1 MRGAAVA
8 DLRPRARAEPG
19 QASARQPQT
28 AGARS
33 VPPRERVYSA
43 ALELFVEQGFD
54 STTID
59 EIAER
64 AGVARA
70 TVFYHFK
77 PKTAIL
83 DEWSAR
89 RRQRAVAAVGAEHLQ
104 TQSLRD
110 VLTRY
115 TTALA
120 EINENA
126 RAETVALMSAAIR
139 STDVLS
145 NPRLAPEVASFISR
159 AQRTEEVRADFDPA
173 DAGLLVA
180 TAYVA
185 ILGRW
190 IAAEPPPFDLR
201 RTLLATLELLFE
213 GLSPR

>member
-1 MRGAAVA
+1 VD
-8 DLRPRARAEPG
+8 DLRPGPDAEPG
-19 QASARQPQT
+19 QASAGQPP
-28 AGARS
+28 AVGARS
-33 VPPRERVYSA
+33 VPPRERVYCA

-89 RRQRAVAAVGAEHLQ
+89 RRQRALAAVRAECLQ

-115 TTALA
+115 TAELA
-120 EINENA
+120 EINEGA

-139 STDVLS
+139 STDGLG
-145 NPRLAPEVASFISR
+145 NPRLAPEVASFIGR
-159 AQRTEEVRADFDPA
+159 AQRTGEVRADFDPEH
-173 DAGLLVA
+173 AGLLVA

-190 IAAEPPPFDLR
+190 IAVEPPPFDLQ
-201 RTLLATLELLFE
+201 RTLLATLKLLFE
-213 GLSPR
+213 GLLPR

>member
-1 MRGAAVA
+1 VA
-8 DLRPRARAEPG
+8 DLGPKARTGPG
-19 QASARQPQT
+19 QFPPGQPPT
-28 AGARS
+28 VGARP
-33 VPPRERVYSA
+33 VPPRERVYAA

-54 STTID
+54 CTTID

-89 RRQRAVAAVGAEHLQ
+89 RRRRALTAVRAEHLE

-110 VLTRY
+110 VLTCY
-115 TTALA
+115 TTELA

-139 STDVLS
+139 TTDVLS
-145 NPRLAPEVASFISR
+145 NPRLAPEVASFIGR
-159 AQRTEEVRADFDPA
+159 AQRTGEARADFDPEH
-173 DAGLLVA
+173 AGLLVA
-180 TAYVA
+180 TAYIA

-190 IAAEPPPFDLR
+190 IAVEPPPFDLR
-201 RTLLATLELLFE
+201 QTLLATLELLFE

>member
-1 MRGAAVA
+1 VA
-8 DLRPRARAEPG
+8 DLRPSADTEPG
-19 QASARQPQT
+19 QVSPAELSTIGDRSATQQ
-28 AGARS
+28 
-33 VPPRERVYSA
+33 VPPRERIYSA

-89 RRQRAVAAVGAEHLQ
+89 RRRRALAAVRAEHLE
-104 TQSLRD
+104 THSLRD

-115 TTALA
+115 TTELS
-120 EINENA
+120 EINESA
-126 RAETVALMSAAIR
+126 RGETVALMSAAIR

-145 NPRLAPEVASFISR
+145 DPKLAPEVASFIGH
-159 AQRTEEVRADFDPA
+159 AQRTGEVRADFDPA
-173 DAGLLVA
+173 HAGLLVA

-185 ILGRW
+185 ILSRW
-190 IAAEPPPFDLR
+190 IAVEPPPFDLR
-201 RTLLATLELLFE
+201 RTLLATIELLFA

>member
-1 MRGAAVA
+1 VA
-8 DLRPRARAEPG
+8 DLRPRARTGPG
-19 QASARQPQT
+19 QVPPGQPPT
-28 AGARS
+28 IGTRS
-33 VPPRERVYSA
+33 VPPRERVYAA

-54 STTID
+54 CTTID

-89 RRQRAVAAVGAEHLQ
+89 RRQRALAAVRAEHLE

-115 TTALA
+115 TTELA

-145 NPRLAPEVASFISR
+145 NPKLAPEVASFIGH
-159 AQRTEEVRADFDPA
+159 AQRTGEVRADFDPA
-173 DAGLLVA
+173 HAGLLVA
-180 TAYVA
+180 AAYVA

-190 IAAEPPPFDLR
+190 IAVEPPPFDLR